1 MSTTHNPVQ
10 SAPTSTPSNAPGARR
25 SSPGLA
31 FRRLFTKAG
40 VSPYDEITWERRDAI
55 IQDFKGKIIF
65 EQKGVEVPA
74 DWSMTATNIVA
85 SKYLHGLNGTDARED
100 GVRALITRVAES
112 IRGWGIRDGF
122 FATPEDAET
131 FYAELCHLLLNQKV
145 AFNSPVWFNVGCDRL
160 EPNSDAQ
167 NWHWDKVTGKVEFS
181 VTGYTKPQCSA
192 CFINSVQD
200 SLDSILTLAKTE
212 GMLFKWGSGAGS
224 NLSAIRGSMET
235 LSGGGTAS
243 GPLSFMRGFDAFA
256 GVIKSGGKTRRAAK
270 MVILNVDH
278 PDIEDFIQCKVV
290 EEKKAWTLVQAG
302 YDGSGP
308 DSEAFT
314 SIFFQ
319 NANNSVRVNDEF
331 MHAVEQDLSFSTRAV
346 KSRTPVKEFRARDLM
361 HSIAE
366 ATWQCGDPGM
376 QYDTTINR
384 WHTSKNTARIHASNP
399 CSEYMFLDDS
409 ACNLASFNLLKFVT
423 PGGQFDIPAYRHAIA
438 VVTTAMEIIVD
449 AAGYPTE
456 MIARNSHDYRP
467 LGLGYANLG
476 ALLMSF
482 GLPYDSDA
490 GRDFAGALT
499 AILCGDAYWQSSR
512 IAETCPAL
520 GAATPLTQQ
529 AQASGGACPGFYV
542 NREPFLDVI
551 RMHRAEVN
559 KIGLATLHSDEPF
572 TVPQMNELIAASKN
586 AWDGALQHGER
597 HGYRNSQ
604 VTVLAPTGT
613 IGFMMDCDTTGVEPD
628 LALVKYKKLVGGGMI
643 KIVNQTVPSA
653 LSKLGYTDDERHAI
667 VSYID
672 ATGTIEGAPHI
683 KPEHLAVFDCSFKP
697 AKGTR
702 SIHYMG
708 HIKMMSAAQ
717 PFLSGA
723 ISKTVNLPNDCTV
736 DDVAEAYMEAWRQGI
751 KAVAIYRDGS
761 KGTQPLNV
769 SATDDKKATKPG
781 APTSPSAVST
791 ERVGSPATN
800 SGLPTPAQTDE
811 SLTQT
816 PIAAGTIETRE
827 AVLAEKLAAGISAR
841 ELELADVRADHA
853 TIVDSQTNRISEL
866 ETQVRTLQAAATQ
879 NADAFDAKEPPRA
892 VRHRLPS
899 ERASVTH
906 KFSIAGHEGY
916 ITVGLYPNGCPGE
929 IFIRMAKEGSTVSGL
944 MDSFATAISLALQ
957 HGVPLRVLADKFAH
971 TRFEPS
977 GWTGNEQIGYAK
989 SIMDYLFRWMQIRF
1003 LSGHQ
1008 LDLFAAMTPTA
1019 AGPSIPVT
1027 GAIVAPASRIVPSL
1041 AAAQH
1046 QLTRQP
1052 ATGQGS
1058 PAQAGTPQ
1066 SGVAATASSS
1076 NVVILSEAKNPEQSS
1091 SAISASAFQPQTP
1104 APPSLLEG
1112 SGLEDPFDNTRDGS
1126 QDRSAPQSGIA
1137 PERNA
1142 TINKER
1148 NATINKERNATIAP
1162 DLAARSG
1169 IIQNPV
1175 IPTGGGASAA
1185 AVEGPASP
1193 FATEDRGLYHAS
1205 DAMKSLYD
1213 MGDAPSCATCGA
1225 IMTRSGSCYRCMS
1238 CGNTS
1243 GCS

>member
-1 MSTTHNPVQ
+1 MSTTHNPFQ
-10 SAPTSTPSNAPGARR
+10 TTSNSAAPSHHATRR
-25 SSPGLA
+25 SAPGLA
-31 FRRLFTKAG
+31 FNRLFTEAG
-40 VSPYDEITWERRDAI
+40 ISPFDQVTWERRDAI

-65 EQKGVEVPA
+65 EQKAVEVPS
-74 DWSMTATNIVA
+74 DWSVTATNIVA
-85 SKYLHGLNGTDARED
+85 SKYLHGLNGTDQRED
-100 GVRALITRVAES
+100 GVRALISRVAES
-112 IRGWGIRDGF
+112 IRDWGMRDGF
-122 FATPEDAET
+122 FSTPADAET
-131 FYAELCHLLLNQKV
+131 FFAELCHLLLNQKV

-167 NWHWDKVTGKVEFS
+167 NWHWNKTSGEVEFS

-290 EEKKAWTLVQAG
+290 EEKKAWTLMAAG

-319 NANNSVRVNDEF
+319 NANNSVRVTDEF
-331 MHAVEQDLSFSTRAV
+331 MHAVEQDLTFTTRAV
-346 KSRTPVKEFRARDLM
+346 KTRTPVREFRARDLM
-361 HSIAE
+361 HRLAE

-384 WHTSKNTARIHASNP
+384 WHTSKNTARINASNP

-423 PGGQFDIPAYRHAIA
+423 PAGKFDIPAYRHAIA
-438 VVTTAMEIIVD
+438 IVTTAMEIIVD
-449 AAGYPTE
+449 SAGYPTE
-456 MIARNSHDYRP
+456 MIAKNSHDYRP

-482 GLPYDSDA
+482 GLPYNSDA

-499 AILCGDAYWQSSR
+499 AILCGDAYWQSAR

-572 TVPQMNELIAASKN
+572 QVPQMNELTAASKH
-586 AWDGALQHGER
+586 AWDGALAHGER

-653 LSKLGYTDDERHAI
+653 LIKLGYNEAEMNAI

-708 HIKMMSAAQ
+708 HIQMMAATQ

-723 ISKTVNLPNDCTV
+723 ISKTVNLPNDCSV

-769 SATDDKKATKPG
+769 SAQTDKEKKADAAK
-781 APTSPSAVST
+781 A
-791 ERVGSPATN
+791 AT
-800 SGLPTPAQTDE
+800 GLPTPIPGNATGLPTPIQTDD

-816 PIAAGTIETRE
+816 PIAAGSVEIRE
-827 AVLAEKLAAGISAR
+827 AVLAEKLAAGLTASNTD
-841 ELELADVRADHA
+841 LAQVRADHN
-853 TIVDSQTNRISEL
+853 TIVESQHHRIAEL
-866 ETQVRTLQAAATQ
+866 ETQLLTLQAAATQ
-879 NADAFDAKEPPRA
+879 NADSFDANEPPRA

-906 KFSIAGHEGY
+906 KFSIGGHEGY
-916 ITVGLYPNGCPGE
+916 ITVGLYPNSCPGE

-957 HGVPLRVLADKFAH
+957 HGVPLRVLAEKFAH

-1008 LDLFAAMTPTA
+1008 LDLFASINATQNHSPNIPIT
-1019 AGPSIPVT
+1019 GTINPST
-1027 GAIVAPASRIVPSL
+1027 YLGNRILPNL
-1041 AAAQH
+1041 AAAHHLQ
-1046 QLTRQP
+1046 
-1052 ATGQGS
+1052 
-1058 PAQAGTPQ
+1058 QA
-1066 SGVAATASSS
+1066 S
-1076 NVVILSEAKNPEQSS
+1076 
-1091 SAISASAFQPQTP
+1091 
-1104 APPSLLEG
+1104 
-1112 SGLEDPFDNTRDGS
+1112 
-1126 QDRSAPQSGIA
+1126 SAPQVSPKAELPTIPEPPQMLADSSLLDHEAHPDRESHPDRTAPAGGIA
-1137 PERNA
+1137 PEP
-1142 TINKER
+1142 TP
-1148 NATINKERNATIAP
+1148 TMAP

-1169 IIQNPV
+1169 LD
-1175 IPTGGGASAA
+1175 
-1185 AVEGPASP
+1185 PASTLNP
-1193 FATEDRGLYHAS
+1193 EDRGLYGVTNASGTGAIYHAS